1 MLINFTQGKTLLKPK
16 LNYHYLRLNLNWT
29 LIKLIMVELPYT
41 KPIMVKLM
49 ITKLI
54 ELTIAKPI
62 LIKLILARLTIV
74 QLIFV

>member
-1 MLINFTQGKTLLKPK
+1 
-16 LNYHYLRLNLNWT
+16 
-29 LIKLIMVELPYT
+29 MVELPYT